1 MDAAGSVGYVH
12 IGGDMADVV
21 DLVAGAV
28 VSRVARDPFPQ
39 LLAGQSSNW

>member
-1 MDAAGSVGYVH
+1 MDTAGSVGYVH

-21 DLVAGAV
+21 DLAAGAV